1 MGAMYGPDDRPPEDL
16 TARARI
22 RDAALEQFATHGVKG
37 ATIRGIAAAAG
48 VSTGLVRHHFGSKDG
63 LRRACD
69 EAVLD
74 LFRRRLVRAS
84 IVGGLTPDFLAT
96 VYGAGAPMLR
106 YLSRAAVEG
115 SQGAAELLDE
125 MASGNEEF
133 LTATW
138 PERFPAGSQAAR
150 DAAAVMSAMNGG
162 TIVLHE
168 HLARQMGL
176 DPWDDIGSPR
186 IGMAMFNVY
195 TALGELLSSTAGD
208 QLADAVATYQER
220 AGSAGAG
227 DQAGRGGPDP
237 EDDDRHR
244 GSKGRRDG

>member
-1 MGAMYGPDDRPPEDL
+1 MYGPDERPPEDL

-22 RDAALEQFATHGVKG
+22 RDAALDQFAKHGIKG
-37 ATIRGIAAAAG
+37 ATIRSIAEAAG

-84 IVGGLTPDFLAT
+84 IEGNITPDLLAT
-96 VYGAGAPMLR
+96 VYSAGVPMMR
-106 YLSRAAVEG
+106 YLARAAAEG
-115 SQGAAELLDE
+115 FPVATELLGE

-138 PERFPAGSQAAR
+138 PERFPAGSQTAR
-150 DAAAVMSAMNGG
+150 DAAVVMSAMNGG
-162 TIVLHE
+162 AIVLHE
-168 HLARQMGL
+168 HLARLMGL
-176 DPWDDIGSPR
+176 DPWEDIGSPR

-195 TALGELLSSTAGD
+195 IALGEVLSSAAGD
-208 QLADAVATYQER
+208 QLADAVTAYQQQ
-220 AGSAGAG
+220 ADAADKGS
-227 DQAGRGGPDP
+227 DN
-237 EDDDRHR
+237 E
-244 GSKGRRDG
+244 